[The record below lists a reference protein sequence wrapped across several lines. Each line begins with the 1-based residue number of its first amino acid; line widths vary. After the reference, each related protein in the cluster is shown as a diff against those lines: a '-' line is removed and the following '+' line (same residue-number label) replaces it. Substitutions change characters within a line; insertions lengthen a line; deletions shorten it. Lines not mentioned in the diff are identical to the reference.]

1 MGADLFGSLAEST
14 CAALVVSAT
23 SLDLI
28 KHPDALY
35 FPLMVSASGI
45 VASFI
50 SVLFVH
56 LWTVTVENVQVVLK
70 AQIGISTLLMTATV
84 VPSLYVLP
92 EVFRFELDKGLIGK
106 DGNPVMLIKD
116 VTRW

>member
-1 MGADLFGSLAEST
+1 
-14 CAALVVSAT
+14 
-23 SLDLI
+23 
-28 KHPDALY
+28 
-35 FPLMVSASGI
+35 
-45 VASFI
+45 
-50 SVLFVH
+50 
-56 LWTVTVENVQVVLK
+56 
-70 AQIGISTLLMTATV
+70 LMTATV